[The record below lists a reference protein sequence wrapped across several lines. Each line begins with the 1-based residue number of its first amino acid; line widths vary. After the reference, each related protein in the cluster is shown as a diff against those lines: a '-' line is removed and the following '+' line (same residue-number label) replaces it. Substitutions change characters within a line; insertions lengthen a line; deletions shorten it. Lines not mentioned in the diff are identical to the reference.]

1 MSRCQFL
8 HCPYEGPIFM
18 TFRLDDENWKTCIY
32 HGRVIEKNGH
42 SFEYENEEKYLF
54 SPVFMRGTSLFG
66 YKS

>member
-1 MSRCQFL
+1 
-8 HCPYEGPIFM
+8 M